1 MCEGVCLLWQF
12 PLCSALTF
20 NHDQALWMDGLV
32 RIGEAVSAQERSEL
46 LDVMQDKEVHVRTD
60 TYETLL
66 AAVAEQQ
73 LL

>member
-1 MCEGVCLLWQF
+1 M
-12 PLCSALTF
+12 A
-20 NHDQALWMDGLV
+20 QALWLDGLV
-32 RIGEAVSAQERSEL
+32 SIGETVSAQERSEL

-60 TYETLL
+60 TYEILL